1 MTLIS
6 ESPPTAASSRFPAQ
20 TQSGGI
26 GSVLLIGLIRQ
37 YHARVNMLP
46 GLPGRENPQKKEK
59 GKKKTTTCSYLI
71 LIISSCNSG
80 ASVASGLQRLQDRR
94 ASVSVAISCFHI
106 PNFDMTAAK
115 FLGSTFSS
123 LFCSVPDKMAG

>member
-46 GLPGRENPQKKEK
+46 GLPGRENYQKKRK
-59 GKKKTTTCSYLI
+59 RKTPTTCSYLI
-71 LIISSCNSG
+71 LIISSCHSG
-80 ASVASGLQRLQDRR
+80 ASLASGLRRLQDRS

-115 FLGSTFSS
+115 FLSSTFSS